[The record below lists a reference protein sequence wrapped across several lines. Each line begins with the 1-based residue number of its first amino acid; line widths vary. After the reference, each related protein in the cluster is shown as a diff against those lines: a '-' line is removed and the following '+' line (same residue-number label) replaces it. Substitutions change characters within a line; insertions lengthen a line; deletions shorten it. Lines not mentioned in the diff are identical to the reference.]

1 MEDDNKQST
10 LERIQNVDISK
21 KSITRRVKRAEGVTL
36 RHARKFI
43 FKRLDNAREARRH
56 VVLWIILLALT
67 IFATGVQLVWYRQAY
82 RVQTVSESGTY
93 AEGVVGK
100 IETLNPFYAS
110 TSAEEALSQLTFS
123 RLLNYDDS
131 GTINYDLAS
140 SMTVSQDAKTYSFT
154 IRNDVNWQ
162 DGEKLTVDDVIFT
175 YNLLKNPS
183 TRSSIQGWSEIV
195 VEKINDD
202 TIRFTLPSV
211 IAAFPHAIAAVPIL
225 PEHILKTVTP
235 STLRENAFSSM
246 PIGSGP
252 FVVRLVQDTNV
263 DNSER
268 SILMEKFAGYFK
280 GAAKID
286 RFQLS
291 TYPTIDALAKA
302 LKSGEVTAAS
312 GLETSQI
319 NQLSTDKY
327 DLHAQPING
336 GVYALFNTRK
346 PLLTDVKI
354 RKALQLAI
362 DTTKVRQELALSVPA
377 MDLPLTNR
385 QLGSAAPH
393 ADAYDIN
400 RAATLLNET
409 GWVLDGTVRKK
420 DGKELVLSVVTV
432 QGQNEKV
439 LESIVSQWRQI
450 GVVATTSVYDPT
462 DVTQRFVQDTLQA
475 RNYDVLIYPLSIGG
489 DPDVYAYWDS
499 SQAVSSGYNF
509 SNYSNSVSDDALSS
523 ARSRVEPELRKAKY
537 LAFSRQWL
545 ADVPAI
551 GLYQSVLYYAHSKSV
566 TSFDDMNSLVSSENR
581 YSDVLYWS
589 ASTRPVY
596 KTP

>member
-195 VEKINDD
+195 IEKINDD

-566 TSFDDMNSLVSSENR
+566 TSFDDTNSLVSSENR